1 MNRIRQIV
9 PVVLSLV
16 LLGLAAWAIRQ
27 ELKHVSLMDIER
39 SLAAIPPLNKLAA
52 IALTSFGYF
61 TITGYDLLA
70 FRYIHCPLAVPKIM
84 LTSFISYAVGNTIG
98 FTLFS
103 GTAIRYRFYTFWR
116 VSRVQIAKIIVFTH
130 LSFWIGMLTI
140 GGVVFLVDPLTVPD
154 LLNLPFASLHGLGI
168 LFLAL
173 ALLYLLLS
181 WCYRKPF
188 RLHKE
193 SVALPSINLS
203 LGLIAVSAIDWSIA
217 AAVLYILLPSH
228 SGLSFVGF
236 FGIYVLA
243 LTAGIIST
251 VPGGLG
257 VFETVMLWFRPS
269 SVSASDMLGVLLAYR
284 GIYYFLPLIVA
295 VGLWLIHEW
304 QRRRVS

>member
-1 MNRIRQIV
+1 MNRIRQIL

-27 ELKHVSLMDIER
+27 ELKHVSLKDIER
-39 SLAAIPPLNKLAA
+39 SLAAIPTVKKLVA
-52 IALTSFGYF
+52 IALTSLGYF

-70 FRYIHCPLAVPKIM
+70 FRYIQFPLAVPKII

-103 GTAIRYRFYTFWR
+103 GTAIRYRFYTLWR
-116 VSRVQIAKIIVFTH
+116 VSQVQITKIIVFTH
-130 LSFWIGMLTI
+130 LSFWIGMLAI

-168 LFLAL
+168 LFLAITL
-173 ALLYLLLS
+173 VYLLFS
-181 WCYRKPF
+181 WCYRKPLRF
-188 RLHKE
+188 YKE
-193 SVALPSINLS
+193 LVTLPSINLS

-228 SGLSFVGF
+228 SGLSFAGF

-269 SVSASDMLGVLLAYR
+269 SMSASDMLGVLLAYR
-284 GIYYFLPLIVA
+284 GIYYFLPFFVA